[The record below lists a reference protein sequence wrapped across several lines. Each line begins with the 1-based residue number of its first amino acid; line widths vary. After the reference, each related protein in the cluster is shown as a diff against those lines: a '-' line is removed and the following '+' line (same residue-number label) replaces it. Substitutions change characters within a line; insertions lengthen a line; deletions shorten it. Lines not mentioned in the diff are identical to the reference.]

1 MSTSLSENKQWVLN
15 TFNTIAG
22 DYDNAAL
29 RFFPIT
35 ADTLIHLLKP
45 KPGSKLLDVAAGTGV
60 VTQAAAQAIGPSGR
74 VMAIDLSP
82 TMLQK
87 AEANVNKLG
96 LTNVDFFEMD
106 IESLDF
112 KSDYFDFVTCSFGLF
127 FLDDM
132 SKGLEQW
139 FRVCKPG
146 GQVIYTTFGP
156 EALKP
161 VMPIFNEMC
170 KEFGLAPKDEVRHPP
185 VERLKDPKANLELVE
200 KAGFING
207 KVETRTIN
215 YYLANDREWWDMIWN
230 SGARGVFLNTDT
242 KTVERFRQ
250 AYVETLKSHADENG
264 IRLTIEVHFVS
275 AQKPD

>member
-87 AEANVNKLG
+87 AEANVSKLG